1 MPTARR
7 ARLGIA
13 AAFLAGAVP
22 RARPG
27 DAVASRRTD
36 VPCIAPARSLS
47 LALLLA
53 ALLQGPAAAQLD
65 YRNLDDHRP
74 VRTEDAYVIEHH
86 AFEFMLPAEYESA
99 AGGAHRV
106 VAPELGWGALRNAQ
120 VGVKVPIAL
129 ADGAGP
135 GGLAGPRLF
144 GIYNFNTEGPVLP
157 GLAARA
163 DVLVPLGAA
172 AGDAATVFL
181 KAMATR
187 GFGRTRLH
195 ANVGATLGRLGAD
208 RAADA
213 EPQWMATLA
222 ADRTLLRQSVLLIAE
237 LAVLQPATGLG
248 AEAVLAVGVRAQVT
262 PTLVLDGGIA
272 RRLTARGPDV
282 ALTVGV
288 THAFGIAALLPD
300 GAR

>member
-1 MPTARR
+1 MTA
-7 ARLGIA
+7 
-13 AAFLAGAVP
+13 
-22 RARPG
+22 
-27 DAVASRRTD
+27 TT
-36 VPCIAPARSLS
+36 PARVAV
-47 LALLLA
+47 ALLLP

-106 VAPELGWGALRNAQ
+106 LAPELGWGALRNAQ
-120 VGVKVPIAL
+120 VGVKVPFAL
-129 ADGAGP
+129 AAD
-135 GGLAGPRLF
+135 GLAGPRLF
-144 GIYNFNTEGPVLP
+144 GIYNFNTEGPGLP
-157 GLAARA
+157 GLALRA
-163 DVLVPLGAA
+163 DVLIPLGEA

-195 ANVGATLGRLGAD
+195 ANVGATLGRPGTE

-213 EPQWMATLA
+213 EPRWMATLA
-222 ADRTLLRQSVLLIAE
+222 VDRTLLRRSLLLIAE
-237 LAVLQPATGLG
+237 LAVLQPAAGLPT
-248 AEAVLAVGVRAQVT
+248 EAVLATGVRAQVT
-262 PTLVLDGGIA
+262 PTLVLDGGVA
-272 RRLTARGPDV
+272 RRLTTGGPDV
-282 ALTVGV
+282 GLTIGL
-288 THAFGIAALLPD
+288 THAFGIAALLPR